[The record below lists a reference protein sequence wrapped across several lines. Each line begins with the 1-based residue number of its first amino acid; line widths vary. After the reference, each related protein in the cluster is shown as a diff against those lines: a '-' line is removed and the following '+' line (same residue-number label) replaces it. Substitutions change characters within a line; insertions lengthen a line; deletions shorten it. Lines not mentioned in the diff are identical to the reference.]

1 MNITITIVS
10 IVLVLYLLF
19 KNTNILVIG
28 GIVVLLSYYFNYKEG
43 AANKKTSALIS
54 AQTLKMKA
62 APIIK
67 TVASKPKKK

>member
-43 AANKKTSALIS
+43 AKNKNALIT